1 MKTTIF
7 LLLLGFSL
15 SSQANTFFEQLC
27 TFNPNWN
34 KHQKHVPLENE
45 RVFLSDKQ
53 FVQAHLELVLRVLN
67 SADLKD
73 LNKEQLVM
81 RKHLIDVLSDY
92 RLQGV
97 FPINYYHAERIPVFI
112 DEHNTHCAVG
122 YLMRESGYG
131 NLALQI
137 SKEDNYIWAKDLKN
151 EQVVEWQQLSGFSVE
166 ELKLIQGAYDS
177 YLPFAIEA
185 PNRIEIPQK
194 PEVIA
199 MSFKAKDLI
208 HSENKTGKYKFW
220 IRGEGKDGIL
230 HGRWEQNYS
239 PALPWIVGFYQNGKR
254 EGKWLEYYQ
263 GTNQLC
269 RTEHWKD
276 DKLNGIRT
284 RFNREGNVI
293 EEILFQDGNAVVK
306 TNYELNQSLK
316 YVRKPIGD
324 NIVWTEI
331 YDMGGMLIASGHES
345 VHNPG
350 NLQWFQNIELTALNT
365 MSLAS
370 QNYLEPT
377 EVSLFL
383 TSGPQ
388 KKHYPKTS
396 VRLYSE
402 PPLVEYIKQGD
413 WVYYSDDTNIE
424 AINLTTA
431 QAFQMDRF
439 FRGRFSRLG
448 GDILPDTE
456 LLQAP
461 DHLPQFDSLHVNF
474 TDGNANWWNGYSQE
488 ERLRMEFEWFA
499 SGSLPITATIY
510 NPYGHQRFNA
520 LSQLKSYGFVNGMD
534 EKINKWYHFDVHG
547 QLSKV
552 EEFIKPQQKNPI
564 EVADAEERR
573 AQSQLPFTMGK

>member
-1 MKTTIF
+1 MKITIF
-7 LLLLGFSL
+7 LLLLGFSF
-15 SSQANTFFEQLC
+15 SSQANTLFEQLC
-27 TFNPNWN
+27 IFNPNWS
-34 KHQKHVPLENE
+34 KYKQHVPIENE

-53 FVQAHLELVLRVLN
+53 YIQTHLELVLQVLKT
-67 SADLKD
+67 SDLKY
-73 LNKEQLVM
+73 LNEDQLIM
-81 RKHLIDVLSDY
+81 RKHLTEVLEDY

-97 FPINYYHAERIPVFI
+97 FPINYYRAERIPVFI

-122 YLMRESGYG
+122 YLMKESGYG

-137 SKEDNYIWAKDLKN
+137 SKEDNYVWVKDLKD
-151 EQVVEWQQLSGFSVE
+151 EQVSKWQQLSGFTLE

-177 YLPFAIEA
+177 YMPFAIEA

-199 MSFKAKDLI
+199 MSFKPKDLI
-208 HSENKTGKYKFW
+208 HSKNKTGKYKFW

-239 PALPWIVGFYQNGKR
+239 PALPWIVGFYQSGKR

-263 GTNQLC
+263 GTDQLC
-269 RTEHWKD
+269 RTEYWKD

-306 TNYELNQSLK
+306 TNYELNQSIK
-316 YVRKPIGD
+316 YVRKPIGN

-331 YDMGGMLIASGHES
+331 YDMGGILIASGHES

-365 MSLAS
+365 MSLSS
-370 QNYLEPT
+370 QTMMQST
-377 EVSLFL
+377 EISRTGSDLGQGF
-383 TSGPQ
+383 G
-388 KKHYPKTS
+388 S

-413 WVYYSDDTNIE
+413 WVYYKDDTNIE
-424 AINLTTA
+424 VINLTTA

-439 FRGRFSRLG
+439 FRGRFRRLG
-448 GDILPDTE
+448 GEILPDTK

-461 DHLPQFDSLHVNF
+461 EHLPQFDSLHVNF
-474 TDGNANWWNGYSQE
+474 TDGNANWWNGYYQE
-488 ERLRMEFEWFA
+488 ERVRMEFEWFT
-499 SGSLPITATIY
+499 SDYLSMATIY

-520 LSQLKSYGFVNGMD
+520 LSQLKSYGFVNELD
-534 EKINKWYHFDVHG
+534 EKINKWVHFDMYG
-547 QLSKV
+547 QLSKI
-552 EEFIKPQQKNPI
+552 EEFIQPQKKNPMEI
-564 EVADAEERR
+564 ADAEERR
-573 AQSQLPFTMGK
+573 AQNQLPFTAGK